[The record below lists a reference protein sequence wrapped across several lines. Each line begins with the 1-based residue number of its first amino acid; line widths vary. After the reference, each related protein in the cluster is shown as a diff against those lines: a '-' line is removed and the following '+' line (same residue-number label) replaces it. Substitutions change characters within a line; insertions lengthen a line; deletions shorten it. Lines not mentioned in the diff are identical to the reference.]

1 MMMFMLVIMVVMVL
15 MLMVV
20 IILIQVAHI
29 QLRML
34 HGVQNLLAVQL
45 LPGSGDHSSLVIML
59 TQHLYRLCKLL
70 LGHALGTAQYD
81 GTRMLY
87 LVVEKLAEV
96 LHVHLTLLAVYN
108 NDRTVD
114 VYVHVAR
121 HILDCLHNVRQ
132 LANT

>member
-1 MMMFMLVIMVVMVL
+1 
-15 MLMVV
+15 
-20 IILIQVAHI
+20 
-29 QLRML
+29 
-34 HGVQNLLAVQL
+34 
-45 LPGSGDHSSLVIML
+45 ML

-114 VYVHVAR
+114 VYIHVAR